1 MLKEKIGSIY
11 SFDIFDTLV
20 TRRVA
25 TPAGIFAIMQEQLKK
40 EKNIPVFL
48 QQNFFRIRKEA
59 EEFAR
64 YSSFQ
69 EQHTNEISI
78 DDIYN
83 IIRINYNLTEDIT
96 EYIKNLEIET
106 ELKNL
111 VAVDKNVE
119 LLKKA
124 QEEGVRVILISDMY
138 YGATTL
144 KYILTHVNNVFQDI
158 TIYSSSDYKISKSE
172 GGLYE
177 IIKKIEKEYITWHHF
192 GDNKTAD
199 VKRARLYGIIPHYCT
214 AQ

>member
-1 MLKEKIGSIY
+1 MLKEKIGTIY

-124 QEEGVRVILISDMY
+124 QEEGARVILISDMY
-138 YGATTL
+138 YGAKTL

-158 TIYSSSDYKISKSE
+158 TIFFS
-172 GGLYE
+172 GL
-177 IIKKIEKEYITWHHF
+177 
-192 GDNKTAD
+192 
-199 VKRARLYGIIPHYCT
+199 
-214 AQ
+214 